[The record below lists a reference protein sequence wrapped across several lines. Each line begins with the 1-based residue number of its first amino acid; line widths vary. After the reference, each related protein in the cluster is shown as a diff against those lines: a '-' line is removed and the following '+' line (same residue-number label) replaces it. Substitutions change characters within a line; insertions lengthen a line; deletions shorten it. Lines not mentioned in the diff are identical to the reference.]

1 MQKGGGIINYD
12 TLGPR
17 GFWGSGEHGY
27 FQGAGEHW
35 QLFKGSFGEADLF

>member
-1 MQKGGGIINYD
+1 MK

-17 GFWGSGEHGY
+17 DFWGSRKHVY

-35 QLFKGSFGEADLF
+35 QLFKGSFGEAELF